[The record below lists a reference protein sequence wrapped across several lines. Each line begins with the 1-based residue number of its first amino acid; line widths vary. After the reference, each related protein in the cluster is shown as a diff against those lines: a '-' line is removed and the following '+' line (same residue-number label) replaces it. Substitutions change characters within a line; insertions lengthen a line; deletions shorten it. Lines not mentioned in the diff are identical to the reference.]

1 MLQADP
7 AALIPQDPGRQRQAL
22 LDLLRLEPRG
32 AAQRE
37 EQRLIALIG
46 ALERSMPADL
56 AAAGGLDLLEGVWE
70 LRWSSGRQP
79 YLAVGPW
86 LENLQLLA
94 PSQGRGM
101 NLLRLP
107 GPLGPLAG
115 IAVEA
120 SIAVESSGSA
130 PRQRVQVRF
139 RRGGWLGPALGTGR
153 LQLLRKVRQS
163 FPAWLDITVLDAE
176 LRICRG
182 NAGTLFALLRRPDL
196 SLQALLLPA
205 EQALDPGPASDQLN
219 GTD

>member
-1 MLQADP
+1 MVQADP
-7 AALIPQDPGRQRQAL
+7 AAPISQDPAQQRQAL

-32 AAQRE
+32 AAQRQA
-37 EQRLIALIG
+37 QRLTALIG
-46 ALERSMPADL
+46 ALERSRPADL
-56 AAAGGLDLLEGVWE
+56 AAPGALALLEGVWE

-107 GPLGPLAG
+107 GPLAPLAA

-120 SIAVESSGSA
+120 TIAVETAAQPGAGST

-139 RRGGWLGPALGTGR
+139 RRGGWLGPSLGTAR
-153 LQLLRKVRQS
+153 LQLLRTVQQS
-163 FPAWLDITVLDAE
+163 FPAWLDITVLDGE

-196 SLQALLLPA
+196 SLQDLLLPA
-205 EQALDPGPASDQLN
+205 EQALDA
-219 GTD
+219 